1 MMKVN
6 DKSFN
11 WTKNMSVYDLFTVMG
26 YKLKNP
32 AVLLTV
38 DGTIIRRSEWNV
50 FHIPENAKITVLN
63 LLRGG

>member
-1 MMKVN
+1 MIHVN
-6 DKSFN
+6 EKSFD
-11 WTKNMSVYDLFTVMG
+11 WFKNMSVYDLFTVMG

-38 DGTIIRRSEWNV
+38 DDTIIRRSQWDV